1 MAERAHANPKIRFAW
16 NSAVAGI
23 HGDDKLT
30 GVTLRDTVTGDDP
43 QLPVTGLFVA
53 IGHDPRNELVKGV
66 VDLDDEGYVQVVGRT
81 TTHQRPRRL
90 RLRRPRR
97 PHLPPGHH
105 GRRLRLRRRARRRA
119 LPRRTPPPRPH
130 PLTPRL
136 SDPSGSI
143 GTHTTAHPTPKG
155 PPMGAVSKTT
165 DDTFEADVINSDKPV
180 LVDFW
185 AEWCGPCRAV
195 APILD
200 EIARDHDEVT
210 IVKLN
215 TDENPAIT
223 GKLGITSIPT
233 MHVYQNGEIVKTIIG
248 AMPKPK
254 LLRELEPF
262 LG

>member
-1 MAERAHANPKIRFAW
+1 
-16 NSAVAGI
+16 
-23 HGDDKLT
+23 
-30 GVTLRDTVTGDDP
+30 
-43 QLPVTGLFVA
+43 
-53 IGHDPRNELVKGV
+53 
-66 VDLDDEGYVQVVGRT
+66 
-81 TTHQRPRRL
+81 
-90 RLRRPRR
+90 
-97 PHLPPGHH
+97 
-105 GRRLRLRRRARRRA
+105 
-119 LPRRTPPPRPH
+119 
-130 PLTPRL
+130 
-136 SDPSGSI
+136 
-143 GTHTTAHPTPKG
+143 
-155 PPMGAVSKTT
+155 MGAVGKTT
-165 DDTFEADVINSDKPV
+165 DDTFELDVLGSDKPV

-200 EIARDHDEVT
+200 EIARDHGDKVS

>member
-1 MAERAHANPKIRFAW
+1 
-16 NSAVAGI
+16 
-23 HGDDKLT
+23 
-30 GVTLRDTVTGDDP
+30 
-43 QLPVTGLFVA
+43 
-53 IGHDPRNELVKGV
+53 
-66 VDLDDEGYVQVVGRT
+66 
-81 TTHQRPRRL
+81 
-90 RLRRPRR
+90 
-97 PHLPPGHH
+97 
-105 GRRLRLRRRARRRA
+105 
-119 LPRRTPPPRPH
+119 
-130 PLTPRL
+130 
-136 SDPSGSI
+136 
-143 GTHTTAHPTPKG
+143 
-155 PPMGAVSKTT
+155 MGAVSKTT

-254 LLRELEPF
+254 LLRELEPY
-262 LG
+262 LS

>member
-1 MAERAHANPKIRFAW
+1 
-16 NSAVAGI
+16 
-23 HGDDKLT
+23 
-30 GVTLRDTVTGDDP
+30 
-43 QLPVTGLFVA
+43 
-53 IGHDPRNELVKGV
+53 
-66 VDLDDEGYVQVVGRT
+66 
-81 TTHQRPRRL
+81 
-90 RLRRPRR
+90 
-97 PHLPPGHH
+97 
-105 GRRLRLRRRARRRA
+105 
-119 LPRRTPPPRPH
+119 
-130 PLTPRL
+130 
-136 SDPSGSI
+136 
-143 GTHTTAHPTPKG
+143 
-155 PPMGAVSKTT
+155 MGAVSKTT
-165 DDTFEADVINSDKPV
+165 DASFEADVLKSDKPV

-200 EIARDHDEVT
+200 EIARDHDEVS

>member
-1 MAERAHANPKIRFAW
+1 
-16 NSAVAGI
+16 
-23 HGDDKLT
+23 
-30 GVTLRDTVTGDDP
+30 
-43 QLPVTGLFVA
+43 
-53 IGHDPRNELVKGV
+53 
-66 VDLDDEGYVQVVGRT
+66 
-81 TTHQRPRRL
+81 
-90 RLRRPRR
+90 
-97 PHLPPGHH
+97 
-105 GRRLRLRRRARRRA
+105 
-119 LPRRTPPPRPH
+119 
-130 PLTPRL
+130 
-136 SDPSGSI
+136 
-143 GTHTTAHPTPKG
+143 
-155 PPMGAVSKTT
+155 MGAVSKTT
-165 DDTFEADVINSDKPV
+165 DDTFEVDVLKSDKPV

-185 AEWCGPCRAV
+185 AEWCRPCRAV
-195 APILD
+195 APVLD